1 MGNSPKNLEV
11 EVKFW
16 LDDLP
21 AFRERLINAGIP
33 SRHPRTYERNIRF
46 DNAWD
51 GLARRGQLLRLRQD
65 ARARLT
71 FKSIP
76 PQPANAEAKV
86 REEIEVEVSDFDQ
99 VHTILERIGFLPR
112 QVYEKY
118 RETFV
123 SPGSAESDGVEIG
136 SVEIVL
142 DEMPFG
148 NFVELEGE
156 ESALKAVANQIGL
169 NWEKRILDNY
179 LTLMLRLKTQHAL
192 PFDDVT
198 FANFAGLNISAAGLF
213 AQVTED
219 K

>member
-1 MGNSPKNLEV
+1 MGAQKLRAQNLEV

-16 LDDLP
+16 LDDLA
-21 AFRERLINAGIP
+21 AFRAQLINAGIHP
-33 SRHPRTYERNIRF
+33 HYPRTYEHNIRF

-65 ARARLT
+65 TRARLT

-76 PQPANAEAKV
+76 PQPAAAEAKV
-86 REEIEVEVSDFDQ
+86 REEIEVEVGDFDQ
-99 VHTILERIGFLPR
+99 TRAILERIGFLPR

-123 SPGSAESDGVEIG
+123 SGSAEHG

-156 ESALKAVANQIGL
+156 ESAIKALAGQLGL
-169 NWEKRILDNY
+169 NWEKRILENY
-179 LTLMLRLKTQHAL
+179 LTLMLRLKMQHNL
-192 PFDDVT
+192 TFDDVT
-198 FANFAGLNISAAGLF
+198 FQNFAGLNISAADLF
-213 AQVTED
+213 GTD
-219 K
+219 NG

>member
-1 MGNSPKNLEV
+1 MGDSGRLQAQNLEV

-16 LDDLP
+16 LDDLA
-21 AFRERLINAGIP
+21 AFRERLVNAGI
-33 SRHPRTYERNIRF
+33 HPHHARTYERNIRF

-65 ARARLT
+65 TRARLT

-76 PQPANAEAKV
+76 PQPAAAEAKV
-86 REEIEVEVSDFDQ
+86 REEIEIEVSDFDQ
-99 VHTILERIGFLPR
+99 THVLLERIGFLPR

-123 SPGSAESDGVEIG
+123 SRSAEFG

-156 ESALKAVANQIGL
+156 EPAIKVVASQIGL
-169 NWEKRILDNY
+169 DWEKRILDNY
-179 LTLMLRLKTQHAL
+179 LTLMLQLKTQHNL

-198 FANFAGLNISAAGLF
+198 FANFAGLNISAADLF
-213 AQVTED
+213 EQKTENRQ
-219 K
+219 